1 MPPLLLVW
9 DEVVVYNENMKSLY
23 MNGQNKIIC
32 VYVNPTEKFVLS
44 FLAKHCKILV
54 LKT

>member
-1 MPPLLLVW
+1 
-9 DEVVVYNENMKSLY
+9 

-32 VYVNPTEKFVLS
+32 VYANPTEKFVLP
-44 FLAKHCKILV
+44 FLTKHCKILV